1 MLQVFANRTIDDQF
15 GDSVTG
21 VIPSYNPALFWKPGA
36 SCGSNCS
43 LHPDPAVAFKH
54 TWHDSSQFPASEPVS
69 VSLDFVGTAV
79 WVFCI
84 VPPLL
89 HNDTITRYNLSFSLD
104 NGAHIGRFGYSP
116 TGGEFLYNVPVV
128 SLPSLPNAT
137 HNLFVSTDDSVS
149 GSVLLFDYAIY
160 TSVEGKNDARISPGA
175 IAGCV
180 LGALFFIALIFA
192 LLYWR
197 RRRNRKRQLNMVL
210 DPFKTSNTYDSA
222 SGLSP
227 PMPRENAPLDAPT
240 ALVRQLQQAL
250 DTVANMRQT
259 NIHDGSTQGPG
270 STIAYTAGS
279 ASPPPVYQSRVAPV
293 PPRLALKV
301 ANYDGQ
307 H

>member
-1 MLQVFANRTIDDQF
+1 MPQVFSNRTIDDEF

-21 VIPSYNPALFWKPGA
+21 VLPSYSPFWKQGA
-36 SCGSNCS
+36 SCGGNCS
-43 LHPDPAVAFKH
+43 LHPDPALAFNH
-54 TWHDSSQFPASEPVS
+54 TWHDSSQFPASQAES

-89 HNDTITRYNLSFSLD
+89 PNNITRYNLSFNLD
-104 NGAHIGRFGYSP
+104 SGAHLGRFVYSP

-128 SLPSLPNAT
+128 SLPSLPNAS
-137 HNLFVSTDDSVS
+137 HSLLISTDDSIS
-149 GSVLLFDYAIY
+149 GSVFLFDYAVY
-160 TSVEGKNDARISPGA
+160 TSVEGKDDGRPRISPGA
-175 IAGCV
+175 VAGCV
-180 LGALFFIALIFA
+180 LGAVFFIFLVLA

-197 RRRNRKRQLNMVL
+197 RRRNRKRQLDMVL
-210 DPFKTSNTYDSA
+210 DPFKDTYDSV
-222 SGLSP
+222 SGSNL
-227 PMPRENAPLDAPT
+227 PMPGDNAPLDAPS

-259 NIHDGSTQGPG
+259 NTNLNDESTQGPG
-270 STIAYTAGS
+270 SAIITTGS
-279 ASPPPVYQSRVAPV
+279 DSPPPVYQPRVAPI

-301 ANYDGQ
+301 ANHDGQ